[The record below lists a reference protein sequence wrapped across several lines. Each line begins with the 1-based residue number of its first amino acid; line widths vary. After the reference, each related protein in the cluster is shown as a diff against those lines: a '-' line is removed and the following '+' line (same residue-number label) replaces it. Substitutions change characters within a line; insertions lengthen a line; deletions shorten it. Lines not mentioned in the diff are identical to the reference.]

1 MLLTLNSSGKILEK
15 IHIHA
20 ILNIIYIM
28 NITSMLELA
37 CNSQVYARICPVYIY
52 KYINLYPLLFPV
64 LCSHCLDLLSNKCI
78 SYLP

>member
-1 MLLTLNSSGKILEK
+1 MLLTLNSSGKLLEK

-37 CNSQVYARICPVYIY
+37 VTVKFMPEYVLYT
-52 KYINLYPLLFPV
+52 YINLYPLLFPV

>member
-1 MLLTLNSSGKILEK
+1 
-15 IHIHA
+15 
-20 ILNIIYIM
+20 M

-37 CNSQVYARICPVYIY
+37 VTVKFMPEYVLYT
-52 KYINLYPLLFPV
+52 YINLYPLLFPV